1 MASQSSKPGV
11 IKTIK
16 NMNFDE
22 IIYNI
27 HMMKKFQ
34 LLLFIISITF
44 CFFFIIFVLLI
55 IPCNWADSSLKLEMD
70 NRKSFWTET
79 IFTDIEL
86 KGKPSL
92 IEFNKK
98 LLRLVFIARGSIFN
112 SQSVPPRT
120 ERFPSGGGGLF
131 QMDTIT
137 GKEMWRKR
145 LEPLPDKVD
154 CTLLNKHYEGD
165 SEVFCI
171 VVASNGNLLGVVS
184 SKQHKGEL
192 IWKQTRGHPELNTTK
207 LFNKNDIVYVEFPVI
222 IPDCN
227 SDGVNELALVQ
238 QINNT
243 PSITIA
249 SGKSGRPMISNIY
262 NENCTK
268 ITDLILSYDVSLVY
282 ICRRNSG
289 VDSLEKVQIK
299 RILNCTGDWIPDS
312 VYQTKREHD
321 KSDDNKYSLTAGN
334 YILNLTNKDSSKNC
348 PAECNVFLIIINSFG
363 DKIWSKQYNQSYAMN
378 PVSFELR
385 NNIYGFIVKLWI
397 LTKETNDEKRLSSI
411 EKIKHIEEKIL
422 IISYNSSRIEDFHV
436 KYLSRKQIIQVCEKN
451 LKCQPDINYQKQS
464 MDVIDVNN
472 NGYRDL
478 ITIMVTFR
486 LINTPSQFILNDK
499 HSLQLISKVNT
510 YPIEKLIIH
519 NFEIVPSKI
528 EMVYL
533 SMWSEQC

>member
-184 SKQHKGEL
+184 SKQHK
-192 IWKQTRGHPELNTTK
+192 
-207 LFNKNDIVYVEFPVI
+207 
-222 IPDCN
+222 
-227 SDGVNELALVQ
+227 
-238 QINNT
+238 
-243 PSITIA
+243 
-249 SGKSGRPMISNIY
+249 
-262 NENCTK
+262 
-268 ITDLILSYDVSLVY
+268 
-282 ICRRNSG
+282 
-289 VDSLEKVQIK
+289 DSLEKVQIK

-519 NFEIVPSKI
+519 NFEIGESAVSSSKSPRHPRLQSPNI
-528 EMVYL
+528 PHKYL
-533 SMWSEQC
+533 QYLDATNLYGTAMLEPMPLGYFERSIVTLKGIL